1 MGERISV
8 LIVDDSKQ
16 LRDSVRTMLEFE
28 EGIAVVGEA
37 EDGEEAVA
45 KATELRPHVILMDI
59 NMPKMDGLAA
69 TRAILRDVS
78 TNVIIISVQGDA
90 DYLRRGMQSGARD
103 FLAKPFTVD
112 ELVTAIKNACRTGE
126 LNALYTRAS
135 TAAAGKSGKVI
146 SFFSTK
152 GGVGKTTLAANLAV
166 ALAVKTRAQV
176 ALVDLDLEFGV
187 MATMFGLKPN
197 TSIVDLC
204 RVDGPLKAELV
215 ERVMVPSSNGL
226 VSVLASPPSPE
237 QAAEV
242 DGEARGA
249 KDRNY
254 VGEILGLLKQT
265 YAYVVVDTATSFRD
279 GVLTALDRSDL
290 VYVVT
295 TPDIPTLH
303 NTAKCLDI
311 LLTRLEYPQ
320 TKVRLVLNRA
330 DGTMGLSHDD
340 ITRGLD
346 YGISYFVP
354 SDGQTATWAANSGQ
368 PFVLRKAKTPLAD
381 TVHQMARDLAEPPAA
396 AAPSAAAA
404 AEEETVARKGRKGL
418 FSLLHG

>member
-8 LIVDDSKQ
+8 MIVDDSKQ

-28 EGIAVVGEA
+28 EGIVVVGEA
-37 EDGEEAVA
+37 EDGDEAVA
-45 KATELRPHVILMDI
+45 KAKELRPHVILMDI
-59 NMPKMDGLAA
+59 NMPRMDGLAA
-69 TRAILRDVS
+69 TQAIVKEIS

-90 DYLRRGMQSGARD
+90 DYLRRGMQAGARD

-112 ELVTAIKNACRTGE
+112 ELVTSIKNACRTGQ
-126 LNALYTRAS
+126 LNALYTRSPAPPAS
-135 TAAAGKSGKVI
+135 TGKMI

-166 ALAVKTRAQV
+166 ALAVKTREQV

-187 MATMFGLKPN
+187 MTTMFGLKPN

-204 RVDGPLKAELV
+204 HVEGPLKAELV
-215 ERVMVPSSNGL
+215 QRVMVPSSNGL
-226 VSVLASPPSPE
+226 ISLLASPPSPE

-242 DGEARGA
+242 DGEARLSR
-249 KDRNY
+249 DRNY
-254 VGEILGLLKQT
+254 VGEILGLLKQSFP
-265 YAYVVVDTATSFRD
+265 YVVVDTGTSFRD
-279 GVLTALDRSDL
+279 GILTALDRSDQ

-295 TPDIPTLH
+295 CPDIPTLH

-320 TKVRLVLNRA
+320 TKVKLVLNRA

-346 YGISYFVP
+346 YSISYFIP

-368 PFVLRKAKTPLAD
+368 PFVLRKAKTALAD
-381 TVHQMARDLAEPPAA
+381 VLNKMAQDLAEPGQASAAPAA
-396 AAPSAAAA
+396 EVSEEAAS
-404 AEEETVARKGRKGL
+404 RKGKKGL
-418 FSLLHG
+418 FSLLHS

>member
-28 EGIAVVGEA
+28 EGVVVVGEA

-45 KATELRPHVILMDI
+45 KAKELRPHVILMDI

-69 TRAILRDVS
+69 TQAIVKDIS

-90 DYLRRGMQSGARD
+90 DYLRRGMQAGARD

-126 LNALYTRAS
+126 LNALYTRSAPP
-135 TAAAGKSGKVI
+135 TAKTGKLI
-146 SFFSTK
+146 TFFSTK

-166 ALAVKTRAQV
+166 ALAIKTKEQV

-187 MATMFGLKPN
+187 MTTMFGLKPN

-204 RVDGPLKAELV
+204 HVDGPLKAELV
-215 ERVMVPSSNGL
+215 QRVMVPSSNGL

-237 QAAEV
+237 QSAEV
-242 DGEARGA
+242 DGDARMA

-265 YAYVVVDTATSFRD
+265 FSYVVVDTGTSFRD
-279 GVLTALDRSDL
+279 GVLTALDRADL
-290 VYVVT
+290 IYVVT
-295 TPDIPTLH
+295 SPDIPTLH

-311 LLTRLEYPQ
+311 LLTRLEYPR
-320 TKVRLVLNRA
+320 TKVKLLLNRA

-381 TVHQMARDLAEPPAA
+381 LLVQMAQDLTESGQASTASSTEG
-396 AAPSAAAA
+396 
-404 AEEETVARKGRKGL
+404 AEEAAGRKGRKGI
-418 FSLLHG
+418 FSLLHS

>member
-28 EGIAVVGEA
+28 EGIIVVGEA
-37 EDGEEAVA
+37 EDGEDAVA
-45 KATELRPHVILMDI
+45 KAKELRPHVILMDI

-69 TRAILRDVS
+69 TKAISKEIS
-78 TNVIIISVQGDA
+78 TNVIIISVQGDT
-90 DYLRRGMQSGARD
+90 DYLRRGMQAGARD

-126 LNALYTRAS
+126 LNALYSRSAPPVGK
-135 TAAAGKSGKVI
+135 AGRI
-146 SFFSTK
+146 IAFFSTK

-166 ALAVKTRAQV
+166 GLALRSKSQV
-176 ALVDLDLEFGV
+176 AVVDMDLEFGHV
-187 MATMFGLKPN
+187 ATMFGLKPN

-204 RVDGPLKAELV
+204 HVDGPLRPELV

-242 DGEARGA
+242 DGDARPV

-254 VGEILGLLKQT
+254 VGEVLGLLKQSFD
-265 YAYVVVDTATSFRD
+265 YIVVDTGTSFRD
-279 GVLTALDRSDL
+279 GVLTVLDRADII
-290 VYVVT
+290 YVVT
-295 TPDIPTLH
+295 APDIPTLH

-320 TKVRLVLNRA
+320 TKVRLLLNRA
-330 DGTMGLSHDD
+330 DGTMGLSHED

-346 YGISYFVP
+346 YPIAFFVP

-368 PFVLRKAKTPLAD
+368 PFVMRKAKTPLAD
-381 TVHQMARDLAEPPAA
+381 RVNEIADSLAGTGPTAA
-396 AAPSAAAA
+396 EAAA
-404 AEEETVARKGRKGL
+404 AEGQLAKKGKRGL